1 MMRGLPI
8 SLAIGTLAVALLLA
22 ARPAA
27 AGDTDAS
34 VARKWMDLTLAS
46 IRVDFGRPTIQ
57 ARNLFHISVAMWDA
71 WATFDARAQPWIFT
85 ERHGAADPN
94 AAREIAMSHAAY
106 RVMMNRFSG
115 APGFA
120 TVQPR
125 YVALMQ
131 SLGCNPADT
140 SVVGNSPSAIGNRI
154 AQAVIAAGLADGS
167 NQAGG
172 YANLRYMPVNPPLIV
187 SIPGNPWAIDVN
199 RYQPLSLQVF
209 VDQNG
214 NIIPGGFPPFLSAEW
229 GWVTPFSL
237 LPSQRT
243 LHPRN
248 GVDWPVYHDPG
259 PPPLLGGPGGGDE
272 RWRAGHEMVVVW
284 SSHLD
289 PSDGVM
295 WDISPA
301 SLGNIEP
308 PADDGS
314 GYYRYLQGGNTGRGH
329 PVNPVTGQPYVPQMV
344 PRGDYARVLAEYWA
358 DGPDSETPPGHWF
371 SILHKAMDHPLFRR
385 RMQGLGIELDALEY
399 DAKAYLALGGAM
411 HDTAISVWSAKG
423 WYDTSRPISAIRW
436 MCDNGQRSDAS
447 LPSYHPNGITLIP
460 GFIEL
465 ITAATTGTGGRHA
478 ELKGYEGMVAVR
490 AWRGPNAITNPSN
503 QTAGVGWVLGVSWWP
518 YQRPTFVSPPFGGYT
533 SGHSAFSRSA
543 ARVLELLTGSRYF
556 PGGMGEFPVPQNA
569 YLVFEDGPS
578 VSFSLQF
585 ATYADA
591 ADQSALSRIW
601 GGIHPS
607 IDDLPSRR
615 IGDAVGPVAF
625 AKARTLWGE
634 VQCESDLS
642 GDGLVDGSDLA
653 MLLAQWDTAGP
664 ADIDGTG
671 LVDGADLSFLLAAW
685 GSCG

>member
-1 MMRGLPI
+1 MMRGSPTH
-8 SLAIGTLAVALLLA
+8 LASCLSFAAMLMC

-34 VARKWMDLTLAS
+34 AARKWLDLTLAS

-57 ARNLFHISVAMWDA
+57 ARNLFHVSVAMWDA
-71 WATFDARAQPWIFT
+71 WATYDLRAQPWIFT
-85 ERHGAADPN
+85 ERHTGADVT

-106 RVMMNRFSG
+106 RVMMNRFAA

-120 TVQPR
+120 SVQPR
-125 YVALMQ
+125 YVALMH
-131 SLGCNPADT
+131 SLGCDPADT
-140 SVVGNSPSAIGNRI
+140 NVIGNSPSAVGNRI
-154 AQAVIAAGLADGS
+154 GQAVIAAGMADGA

-172 YANLRYMPVNPPLIV
+172 YANLRYTPVNPPLIV
-187 SIPGNPWAIDVN
+187 VFPGNPWAIDIN

-237 LPSQRT
+237 TTDQRT

-248 GVDWPVYHDPG
+248 GVNWPVYHDPG
-259 PPPLLGGPGGGDE
+259 PPPALGAAGGGDA
-272 RWRAGHEMVVVW
+272 RWRAGHEMVIVW

-289 PSDGVM
+289 PSDGVL

-301 SLGNIEP
+301 SLGNIELP
-308 PADDGS
+308 SGDGS
-314 GYYRYLQGGNTGRGH
+314 DYYRYLEGGNTGRGH
-329 PVNPVTGQPYVPQMV
+329 PVNPVTGMPYAPQIV

-371 SILHKAMDHPLFRR
+371 SILHKAMDHPLFQRR
-385 RMQGLGIELDALEY
+385 LRGQGAELDPLEY
-399 DAKAYLALGGAM
+399 DVKAYLALGGAM

-423 WYDTSRPISAIRW
+423 WYDTSRPVSAIRW
-436 MCDNGQRSDAS
+436 MCANGQRSDAS

-465 ITAATTGTGGRHA
+465 ISPATTMPGGRHA
-478 ELKGYEGMVAVR
+478 ELKGYEGMIAVR
-490 AWRGPNAITNPSN
+490 AWRGPNAITNPAN
-503 QTAGVGWVLGVSWWP
+503 QVAGVGWVLGASWWP

-543 ARVLELLTGSRYF
+543 SRVIELLTGSPYF

-578 VSFSLQF
+578 VNFTLQF

-601 GGIHPS
+601 GGIHPP

-625 AKARTLWGE
+625 AKARSLWGE
-634 VQCESDLS
+634 SECNSDLS
-642 GDGLVDGSDLA
+642 GDGLVDGTDLS
-653 MLLAQWDTAGP
+653 MLLAQWDTDGS

-671 LVDGADLSFLLAAW
+671 IVDAADLSFLLAAW
-685 GSCG
+685 GACG